1 MPETTSIEHTTFGLM
16 GPIVYT
22 ATRVMPIH
30 CVIFQIGERIVLLDS
45 GFGTREMLEPNTLL
59 GDDVLWRV
67 FPLIDVRLTALE
79 RLKARGIR
87 PEQVTDIILT
97 HMDYDH
103 AGGLYDFPSAMVHVS
118 KEEVDAFDSARPRG
132 AYRRYQVSHQ
142 TKIKTYEATGEHW
155 FGLEARSLE
164 LPGDLKAKLVPLP
177 GHTSGHCGVAYRE
190 GGQWSLHAGD
200 AYFDSRINFLDHP
213 PGLSIEI
220 GFQTSAA
227 DRQASLAK
235 LKTLRTEH
243 ADEINLFCTHD
254 QQEFVNWTSA
264 QGKEDPISG
273 PFVDPVEKSWSHLG
287 KPPVRAA

>member
-1 MPETTSIEHTTFGLM
+1 MADQISIDHTTFGLM

-22 ATRVMPIH
+22 STRAMPIH
-30 CVIFQIGERIVLLDS
+30 CVIFQIGECVILLDS

-103 AGGLYDFPSAMVHVS
+103 AGGLYDFPNATVHVS
-118 KEEVDAFDSARPRG
+118 KEELDSFDSAKPRG
-132 AYRRYQVSHQ
+132 AYRRYQISHE
-142 TKIKTYEATGEHW
+142 TKIKTYESTGERW
-155 FGLEARSLE
+155 FDMEARSLQ
-164 LPGDLKAKLVPLP
+164 LPDNLEAKLVPLP

-190 GGQWSLHAGD
+190 DGKWSLHAGD
-200 AYFDSRINFLDHP
+200 AYFDSKVNFLDHP
-213 PGLSIEI
+213 PGLPIEI
-220 GFQTSAA
+220 GFQTSAE
-227 DRQASLAK
+227 DRQVSLAK

-243 ADEINLFCTHD
+243 AAEINLFCTHD
-254 QQEFVNWTSA
+254 QQEFVSWTSA
-264 QGKEDPISG
+264 QGKQDPISG
-273 PFVDPVEKSWSHLG
+273 SFMYAV
-287 KPPVRAA
+287 